1 MQAARHMLR
10 RFGFIGVLL
19 VLLGA
24 VVQPASAC
32 APERD
37 PTQAQAQAQTQIL
50 AEASIQALA
59 VTDADPAGSCA
70 DDCQDCVLSCGHGC
84 CHAHGVG
91 LMATASP
98 SPTAVPFERAASW
111 ANVLEIPD
119 DDPAGPDRPPRV

>member
-32 APERD
+32 APDRD
-37 PTQAQAQAQTQIL
+37 PVQAQIQTQIL
-50 AEASIQALA
+50 TQTLI

-70 DDCQDCVLSCGHGC
+70 DDCRDCVLSCGHGC

-91 LMATASP
+91 VMTTASF

-111 ANVLEIPD
+111 ANVVGFPD
-119 DDPAGPDRPPRV
+119 GDPAGPDRPPRA